1 MRKIVLLFLIVLIS
15 FSSFLPAAVWE
26 GKTSTIVPVLDFE
39 KASHYE
45 FGFSGGPVNA
55 NSPTPSSFLDDGYFV
70 LTGTADGDQITIE
83 EERFYVYWDIIGMTG
98 NSVTLNLSA
107 TPLTASVPSTDGNKT
122 VYLPWTLSWN
132 VDNTNTSITAKKENS
147 EASAPVSE
155 VSLQS
160 DTGYSVEEIDSVQI
174 KVSGSFPKADIY
186 PVEYIATVKL
196 SIKDNG

>member
-15 FSSFLPAAVWE
+15 FSSFLPAATWE

-70 LTGTADGDQITIE
+70 LTGTENGDQITIE

-132 VDNTNTSITAKKENS
+132 VDNTNSSIIAKDS
-147 EASAPVSE
+147 EESALVSE